1 VWLNPP
7 YFVEPFKNIANGNTP
22 PRVRFGE
29 TAPVLQGPPRS
40 IAQTLDG
47 AVNQPVTLSVL
58 ATDLPA
64 TYDAVNNKFLTP
76 EEVAQKQA
84 KEASEGGA
92 ANRPARPADGT
103 ARTGGAD
110 SGPVAIINGQVIPMS
125 GGGRGGAAAA
135 ALAAG
140 RGAGG
145 PPADVTIVW
154 TKFRGPGDVTFA
166 QQRVPVRLKGN
177 FNVFE
182 KAETTATFSAPG
194 EYILRATANDSSGD
208 GGGGDQC
215 CWTTAHVKV
224 TVK

>member
-1 VWLNPP
+1 
-7 YFVEPFKNIANGNTP
+7 
-22 PRVRFGE
+22 
-29 TAPVLQGPPRS
+29 
-40 IAQTLDG
+40 
-47 AVNQPVTLSVL
+47 VTLSVL
-58 ATDLPA
+58 ATDFPA